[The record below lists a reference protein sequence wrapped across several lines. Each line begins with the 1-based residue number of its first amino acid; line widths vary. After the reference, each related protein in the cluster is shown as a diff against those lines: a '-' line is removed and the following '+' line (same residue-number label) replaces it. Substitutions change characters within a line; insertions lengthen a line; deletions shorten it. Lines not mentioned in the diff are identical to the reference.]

1 MNRLL
6 PFALAA
12 FLFAPLGLAGC
23 GGKGGGG
30 GNPPD
35 VTAPTV
41 PQGLTA
47 TAASS
52 TAIGLS
58 WSPSSDDRGVAGYR
72 LHRNGTTYQNTAAT
86 SFNDTGLTPATRY
99 CYQVLAYDAANNQS
113 GLGAEACAT
122 TPVSS
127 ADVTLAVVKA
137 GTGSGTV
144 TGPGISCGTDCS
156 ETVTTGTSIALTAA
170 AAVGSTFASWSDC
183 DTPSGATCTMSMTAS
198 KTVTATFSGVTPIY
212 TVAIAQG
219 ENVSV
224 SPVGTQ
230 RAYQG
235 QTIDLTIKA
244 NSNGI
249 VPLLL
254 VNGQSV
260 DMTRSGDDYLF
271 TLTVVGDAEVYAT
284 SAVSPTLSPNAKAI
298 DAATT
303 QNLSS
308 TSGGTLI
315 FDGTTPYLDALKSGD
330 VIMGG
335 VTATTPYGLLRKV
348 TTVTANGS
356 RITVETAPASLEDVI
371 ENGEFII
378 NEALTAS
385 NITSYVPLK
394 AGVALGRQ
402 ATGSLAA
409 AAADVCFSLDQVLW
423 DADGATSTTYDQV
436 VADGQV
442 CFSANFRFALSVKWF
457 KVKHLT
463 LSTRLGQTA
472 DLSFQSNVAWSSGVS
487 IPVAEIYFGAIT
499 AGPLVFVPKLK
510 IYIGA
515 DAALGA
521 GISFGATE
529 NSSLTA
535 GVSYDHDNG
544 WNPIADCATGFSSS
558 ARPTVYARAS
568 ANGYAALE
576 FDFLLYGVAGTYAT
590 PKAYVGLDLEPLA
603 DPWLT
608 VYGGISAS
616 AGIKAEVFG
625 YGIQHDFGTLFDYRE
640 TLYALYGNK
649 PPMIASF
656 TASPGTVAT
665 QGTSTIVVVASD
677 PENDPFEC
685 TWSTDGGTLSSTA
698 GCGSVTWTAPQAP
711 GTYGVSVSVAD
722 NKSNYNPTTRSVSIL
737 VPPSVTLFVNKTGDG
752 SGRVTGNHIDCGT
765 ICSETC
771 FGCIGPIDTLSATP
785 DRGSTFTGWS
795 GCNNVVGGSLCQ
807 VYNGYDQS
815 TWYLNKTVT
824 ATFAAQYG
832 TLSVQKAGTG
842 SGTVTGTGIDCGS
855 DCSEYLHG
863 DITLTATP
871 DSNSE
876 FLYWTGTTRNPI
888 TLFIYSDV
896 SVTATFGARRTLSVQ
911 KSGDGSGTVTGGGI
925 DCGSNCSLTVSDGTS
940 VTLTATPGTGSVFA
954 SWSGCDSTSGNTCTA
969 SMNQNRNVT
978 AVFQALY
985 SLSVQNAGSGTG
997 SVDSSPQGRDC
1008 GNGSSDC
1015 YISGAAVTLT
1025 ATPWISSSLTS
1036 WSGCDSTSG
1045 NTCTVTM
1052 TRNRTVTATFTLVH
1066 DTLSVQRTGTG
1077 SGTVTGTGINCGSD
1091 CSEVLVRGS
1100 SVTLTATP
1108 SSGSALTSW
1117 SGCDSTNG
1125 NTCTVT
1131 SITQDRTIAATFS
1144 LNVQYYTLSVQ
1155 RAGTG
1160 SGTVTGG
1167 GIDCGSTCS
1176 LTLAGG
1182 TAVTLTATPSTSSSF
1197 ASWTGCDSANGNSC
1211 TVTVTQSRTVTATF
1225 TLIYNTLTIQKG
1237 GCGSG
1242 TVTGPGIDCGS
1253 DCSETVTRGTT
1264 VTLGSNP
1271 DTGSVSAGMYRGT
1284 SRLYP
1289 ANTVTVLG
1297 DETVS
1302 AMFGLQAY
1310 NVCVQPAGT
1319 GNGTVRT
1326 GDSMRISCSIY
1337 NNVISGTCSGNLP
1350 TTGDYYTTLYA
1361 TPASGSSFGGWT
1373 GPCFDTGTDYNS
1385 NPTRYWCRTIWIG
1398 VNGYPFEAFIATFE

>member
-23 GGKGGGG
+23 GGAGDGGGV
-30 GNPPD
+30 NPPD

-58 WSPSSDDRGVAGYR
+58 WSPSSDDRRVAGYR
-72 LHRNGTTYQNTAAT
+72 LHRNGATYQDTAAT

-122 TPVSS
+122 TQGSS
-127 ADVTLAVVKA
+127 TNVTLAVAKA

-156 ETVTTGTSIALTAA
+156 ETVASGTSIALTAA
-170 AAVGSTFASWSDC
+170 AAGGSTFAGWSDCDTPSGATCTMSMTASKTVTATFSAVMPDYTLTVAKAGTGSGAVTGPGISCGTDCSETVASGTSITLTAAAAVGSSFASWSDC

-219 ENVSV
+219 GNVSV

-230 RAYQG
+230 KAYQG
-235 QTIDLTIKA
+235 QAIDLTIKA

-260 DMTRSGDDYLF
+260 NMTRSGDDYLF

-284 SAVSPTLSPNAKAI
+284 SAVDATLSANAKAV
-298 DAATT
+298 DAATM

-315 FDGTTPYLDALKSGD
+315 FDGTTPYIDALKPGD

-371 ENGEFII
+371 ENGEFVLD
-378 NEALTAS
+378 ETLAAS
-385 NITSYVPLK
+385 NITSFVPLK
-394 AGVALGRQ
+394 AGVSLTRQ
-402 ATGSLAA
+402 ATLGPLAGA
-409 AAADVCFSLDQVLW
+409 ASEVCFSLDQVLW
-423 DADGATSTTYDQV
+423 DADGATSTTNDQV
-436 VADGQV
+436 VSDGQV
-442 CFSANFRFALSVKWF
+442 CFSARFRFALGVKWF
-457 KVKHLT
+457 KVTHLT

-472 DLSFQSNVAWSSGVS
+472 DLSFQSNVSWSSSVS

-510 IYIGA
+510 IYVGA

-529 NSSLTA
+529 NSSLTI
-535 GVSYDHDNG
+535 GVSYDHENG
-544 WNPIADCATGFSSS
+544 WNPIADYATGFSSS

-590 PKAYVGLDLEPLA
+590 PKAYVGLDLEPSA
-603 DPWLT
+603 DRWLS

-616 AGIKAEVFG
+616 AGIKAEIFG
-625 YGIQHDFGTLFDYRE
+625 YSLQHEFGNLFDYRE

-649 PPMIASF
+649 PPMISSF

-665 QGTSTIVVVASD
+665 QGTSTIAVVASD
-677 PENDPFEC
+677 PENDPFSC
-685 TWSTDGGTLSSTA
+685 TWSTDGGALSSAA

-711 GTYGVSVSVAD
+711 GTYRVSVSVAD
-722 NKSNYNPTTRSVSIL
+722 NKSNYNPTTKSVSL
-737 VPPSVTLFVNKTGDG
+737 SVPQSVTLFVTKAGDG
-752 SGRVTGNHIDCGT
+752 SGRVTGNQIDCGT

-795 GCNNVVGGSLCQ
+795 GCNNVVGGYLCQ
-807 VYNGYDQS
+807 VYNAYDQS
-815 TWYLNKTVT
+815 TWYQNKTVT

-855 DCSEYLHG
+855 DCSERLHG

-876 FLYWTGTTRNPI
+876 FLSWSTGSTKNPI

-896 SVTATFGARRTLSVQ
+896 TVTAAFGARRTLSVQ

-925 DCGSNCSLTVSDGTS
+925 DCGSSCSSTLSDGTS
-940 VTLTATPGTGSVFA
+940 ATLTATPGTGSVFA
-954 SWSGCDSTSGNTCTA
+954 SWSGCDSATGNTCTVN
-969 SMNQNRNVT
+969 MNQNRNVT
-978 AVFQALY
+978 A
-985 SLSVQNAGSGTG
+985 
-997 SVDSSPQGRDC
+997 
-1008 GNGSSDC
+1008 
-1015 YISGAAVTLT
+1015 
-1025 ATPWISSSLTS
+1025 
-1036 WSGCDSTSG
+1036 
-1045 NTCTVTM
+1045 
-1052 TRNRTVTATFTLVH
+1052 
-1066 DTLSVQRTGTG
+1066 
-1077 SGTVTGTGINCGSD
+1077 
-1091 CSEVLVRGS
+1091 
-1100 SVTLTATP
+1100 
-1108 SSGSALTSW
+1108 
-1117 SGCDSTNG
+1117 
-1125 NTCTVT
+1125 
-1131 SITQDRTIAATFS
+1131 
-1144 LNVQYYTLSVQ
+1144 
-1155 RAGTG
+1155 
-1160 SGTVTGG
+1160 
-1167 GIDCGSTCS
+1167 
-1176 LTLAGG
+1176 
-1182 TAVTLTATPSTSSSF
+1182 
-1197 ASWTGCDSANGNSC
+1197 
-1211 TVTVTQSRTVTATF
+1211 
-1225 TLIYNTLTIQKG
+1225 
-1237 GCGSG
+1237 
-1242 TVTGPGIDCGS
+1242 
-1253 DCSETVTRGTT
+1253 
-1264 VTLGSNP
+1264 
-1271 DTGSVSAGMYRGT
+1271 
-1284 SRLYP
+1284 
-1289 ANTVTVLG
+1289 
-1297 DETVS
+1297 
-1302 AMFGLQAY
+1302 
-1310 NVCVQPAGT
+1310 
-1319 GNGTVRT
+1319 
-1326 GDSMRISCSIY
+1326 
-1337 NNVISGTCSGNLP
+1337 
-1350 TTGDYYTTLYA
+1350 
-1361 TPASGSSFGGWT
+1361 
-1373 GPCFDTGTDYNS
+1373 
-1385 NPTRYWCRTIWIG
+1385 
-1398 VNGYPFEAFIATFE
+1398 AF